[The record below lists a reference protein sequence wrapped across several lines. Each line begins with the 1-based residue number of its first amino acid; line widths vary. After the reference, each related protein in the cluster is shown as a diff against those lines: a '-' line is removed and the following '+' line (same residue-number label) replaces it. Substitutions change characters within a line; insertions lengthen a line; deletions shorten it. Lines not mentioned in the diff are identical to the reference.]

1 LWLGFNFI
9 VIFIVSEGI
18 CVKKNPVLPTGNFIS
33 WRFGLLCFAILL
45 SLVLLLGR
53 VGWLQIISPGPLV
66 QQEDMRSLREEPI
79 VMPRGMIEDR
89 NGDPLAVS
97 VPVEAIWAD
106 PKTVIAKGGVQVND
120 RWQALASALKISL
133 NALSRRINR
142 DPQGRF
148 IYLARQVDPEKA
160 RWIDKLNLPGINLRE
175 ESRRFYPS
183 GHIASNLLGFTNIDG
198 QGIEGVE
205 KSFNSQLLGKEGKRL
220 VRKDRYGHVVENITE
235 VPGTPAHNIILS
247 IDKRLQTVTEDAL
260 SNAVRWNKA
269 DSGASVL
276 INVRTGEILAMA
288 SYPTYNPNN
297 RDGAKLDD
305 FRNRAISDTFE
316 PGSTVKPMVIMTALK
331 AGIVKPD
338 DVIDTHPYVVD
349 GHRIRDV
356 GWYPELSLTGIL
368 QKSSDTGVSHLSLAM
383 PIKDLITTYKA
394 FGFGQSTGLG
404 LTGESSGYMPNRRFW
419 SQLDRATFAF
429 GYGMMVTPLQLAHV
443 YATIGSFGISRP
455 LSITRVDPPVVGTRV
470 MPEKIVHEVEH
481 MMESV
486 ALPGGG
492 GIKAAVKNY
501 RVAVKTG
508 TAKKIGP
515 DGKYIDNYI
524 AYTAGVAPASDPR
537 FALVVVIN
545 NPSNGQYYGGAVSAP
560 VFSQIM
566 GDVLRLENVEPDGI
580 PAGDP
585 NLIVLGH
592 SDDSHPA
599 L

>member
-1 LWLGFNFI
+1 M
-9 VIFIVSEGI
+9 
-18 CVKKNPVLPTGNFIS
+18 KKNPVLPTGNFIS

-53 VGWLQIISPGPLV
+53 VGWLQIISPEPLV

-133 NALSRRINR
+133 NTLSRRINR

-276 INVRTGEILAMA
+276 IDVRTGEILAMA

-419 SQLDRATFAF
+419 SQLDRATFSF

>member
-1 LWLGFNFI
+1 M
-9 VIFIVSEGI
+9 
-18 CVKKNPVLPTGNFIS
+18 KKNPVLPTGNFIS

-53 VGWLQIISPGPLV
+53 VGWLQIISPEPLV

-89 NGDPLAVS
+89 HGDPLAVS

-133 NALSRRINR
+133 NTLSRRINR

-276 INVRTGEILAMA
+276 IDVRTGEILAMA

-419 SQLDRATFAF
+419 SQLDRATFSF

-524 AYTAGVAPASDPR
+524 AYTAGVAPASNPR